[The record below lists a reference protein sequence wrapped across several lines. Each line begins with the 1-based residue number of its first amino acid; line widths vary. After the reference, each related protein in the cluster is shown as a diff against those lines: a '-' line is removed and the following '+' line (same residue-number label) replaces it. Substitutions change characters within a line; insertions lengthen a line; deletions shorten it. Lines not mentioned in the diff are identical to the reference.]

1 MSLDRRNFLRQA
13 TGGLAALALMPE
25 LEAMLPPPLADT
37 VKIGVIGTGHRGNQ
51 ALDELATMEGAKIV
65 AIADV
70 DKGRRNRG
78 AKRAPEAT
86 VYESG
91 AELLAAAG
99 VDAIILATPT
109 HLHRELAMAAL
120 KQGLPVYC
128 EAPLAH
134 SVEESKALV
143 DAVGA
148 QDKLFAAGFTAR
160 SSPLYIRARNIY
172 RSGAA
177 RGLVS
182 MRSHWR
188 KRISWREMA
197 PTAARE
203 TALNWKLDPKRSA
216 GLEGEVGS
224 HHVHTLEWIT
234 GKNAIQVSGWGDI
247 RAWKDRRRVPDS
259 VQLEYLFED
268 EVRLQQELT
277 LASSLGGNE
286 MQILGSHGSFRLAG
300 RYAWLFKEA
309 DSATQGWEVYARRER
324 FHEDEG
330 FVLLA
335 NATKLAEQ
343 GKPDT
348 NLGMAESE
356 LYFSLHA
363 FLTAVIEDGEPACS
377 AADAL
382 SATLAGIAAQ
392 QAVASGT
399 VVTLNAEV

>member
-1 MSLDRRNFLRQA
+1 MTLDRRKFLRQA
-13 TGGLAALALMPE
+13 TGGLAALALTPE
-25 LEAMLPPPLADT
+25 LDAMIPPPLSAT
-37 VKIGVIGTGHRGNQ
+37 VKVGVIGTGHRGNE
-51 ALDELATMEGAKIV
+51 ALEEMATMDGAEVV
-65 AIADV
+65 AVADV

-78 AKRAPEAT
+78 ARRAPEAS

-91 AELLAAAG
+91 AELLAAGG

-109 HLHRELAMAAL
+109 HLHRELAVTAL

-134 SVEESKALV
+134 SFEESKALV
-143 DAVGA
+143 DEVGA
-148 QDKLFAAGFTAR
+148 QDNLFAAGFTTR

-188 KRISWREMA
+188 NRTSWMQTA
-197 PTAARE
+197 PTAKRE
-203 TALNWKLDPKRSA
+203 QALNWKLDPKRSA
-216 GLEGEVGS
+216 GLEGEIGC
-224 HHVHTLEWIT
+224 HHLHTLEWIT

-247 RAWKDRRRVPDS
+247 RSWKDRRRVPDT
-259 VQLEYLFED
+259 VQLEYKFED
-268 EVRLQQELT
+268 DVRLQQELT
-277 LASSLGGNE
+277 LASSLGGSE

-309 DSATQGWEVYARRER
+309 DAATQGWEVYARRER

-348 NLGMAESE
+348 NLGMEQSE
-356 LYFSLHA
+356 LYYSLHS
-363 FLTAVIEDGEPACS
+363 FLSKVVDGGKPDCS
-377 AADAL
+377 AAEAL
-382 SATLAGIAAQ
+382 PATLAGIAARD
-392 QAVASGT
+392 AVASGMP
-399 VVTLNAEV
+399 VVLGN